1 MSAVYKR
8 VAKYMFDY
16 IIVVVTD
23 DFDAQRLACSPLSKK
38 ILLDS
43 AFVPVSES
51 GWHGRAGN
59 GLGTLFAIENA
70 STAFGIDLVAEVK
83 RGKSVLIVH
92 TAGIGSRNL
101 ITRTVKNKALIEVP
115 NLTLLEGVIKQFQD
129 YAIPSRILVT
139 WGDQFL
145 LLEDRPEDIQNL
157 AQQTHVML
165 FGIRAE
171 LTEELART
179 YGIQIVR
186 CAEGEGCE
194 LLDFEDTRNYEVAK
208 ELVEKWQ
215 GEVMVNMGMFALSG
229 AAAEQML
236 AAFSDALTAREGAFN
251 SDELWQTWISP
262 EYEAHVWL
270 RERADRIRVELTR
283 ADSLALIKS
292 YPLSDTTIWED
303 FGTNA
308 NYYRSM
314 MKLLEEHEVGRR
326 LRDFLAVDFRSFE
339 SGCTVSR
346 SIFDD
351 AKIAE
356 GSVVDSV
363 IVNSSAKHA
372 ELEQACVF
380 NSTLHTVTGKRCVV
394 YNVVDHEELEL
405 EDSVLIDVFHPRKG
419 KIRLTIPI
427 DAERGPKAGW
437 WHTCLPKN
445 DYALCDV
452 AELLIGV
459 SDDEREATKHLF
471 ERVAQAM
478 ISGEKQL
485 PRLIARPFTVKPFVE
500 PKPWGYEFWC
510 VSPRNCAELDPELQG
525 LTLDDLTLLYPE
537 QMLGTDEQR
546 KFPLIVKLIKAEQNL
561 SVQVHPDDAYA
572 REMGDTY
579 GKEEAWHVLEA
590 RKGAKI
596 YLGLAEA
603 MTKEDVM
610 SSIEAETFLSQLY
623 AFNAHV
629 GDVYLIP
636 AGVVHAL
643 GAGVKVYEVSTAS
656 ERTFRLYD
664 YGRGRE
670 LHLED
675 GMNVLNVHEAGL
687 GETLKKETKLLYT
700 NEGFENYQLL
710 QGKHFE
716 VRLFRID
723 GAVKKVTGGELQ
735 VLTGVG
741 GVVTVKT
748 ESEAIALRPQETMV
762 VPACVDA
769 FEVAGRGAVIYAKYS
784 GNE

>member
-1 MSAVYKR
+1 
-8 VAKYMFDY
+8 MFDY
-16 IIVVVTD
+16 IVVVVTD
-23 DFDAQRLACSPLSKK
+23 DFDAQRLACSPPSKE

-43 AFVPVSES
+43 TFVPVSES

-59 GLGTLFAIENA
+59 GLGTLFAIKNA
-70 STAFGIDLVAEVK
+70 STSFGTDLVAEVK

-145 LLEDRPEDIQNL
+145 LLEDSPEDIQNL
-157 AQQTHVML
+157 AQRTHVML

-171 LTEELART
+171 LTEDLAST
-179 YGIQIVR
+179 YGIQIVC
-186 CAEGEGCE
+186 CAKGEGCE
-194 LLDFEDTRNYEVAK
+194 LLDFEDTRNYGLAK
-208 ELVEKWQ
+208 ELVETWQ

-229 AAAEQML
+229 AAAEQMI
-236 AAFSDALTAREGAFN
+236 AAFRDALAAREGTFN

-262 EYEAHVWL
+262 EYEARAGL
-270 RERADRIRVELTR
+270 RERADRIRAELAS

-308 NYYRSM
+308 NYHRSM

-351 AKIAE
+351 AEIAE
-356 GSVVDSV
+356 GVVVDSV
-363 IVNSSAKHA
+363 IVNSSAQHA
-372 ELEQACVF
+372 ELEQACIF
-380 NSTLHTVTGKRCVV
+380 NSTLHTMKGKRCVV

-405 EDSVLIDVFHPRKG
+405 EDAVLIDVFHPRNG

-427 DAERGPKAGW
+427 GAEQGPKAEW
-437 WHTCLPKN
+437 WHACLSEN
-445 DYALCDV
+445 AYALCDV

-459 SDDEREATKHLF
+459 SDDEREATKQLF
-471 ERVAQAM
+471 ERVARTT
-478 ISGEKQL
+478 ISGDKQF
-485 PRLIARPFTVKPFVE
+485 PRSVERPFTVKPFVE

-510 VSPRNCAELDPELQG
+510 VSPRNAAELDPAWEEL
-525 LTLDDLTLLYPE
+525 TMDELTLLFPV
-537 QMLGTDEQR
+537 QMLGTDEPK

-561 SVQVHPDDAYA
+561 SVQVHPDAAYA
-572 REMGDTY
+572 REMGDAY

-590 RKGAKI
+590 KKGAKI
-596 YLGLAEA
+596 YLGLADV
-603 MTKEDVM
+603 MTKEAVM
-610 SSIEAETFLSQLY
+610 SSIEAETFLSRLH
-623 AFNAHV
+623 AFDAHV
-629 GDVYLIP
+629 GDVYHIP

-675 GMNVLNVHEAGL
+675 GMNVLKVNEAGL
-687 GETLKKETKLLYT
+687 GEALKKEPKLLRAGDGLD
-700 NEGFENYQLL
+700 EYQLL
-710 QGKHFE
+710 QGEHVE
-716 VRLFRID
+716 VLLFRTD
-723 GAVKKVTGGELQ
+723 GAVIKVTGGKLQ
-735 VLTGVG
+735 ALTCVG

-748 ESEAIALRPQETMV
+748 ESEAIALRPQETAV
-762 VPACVDA
+762 VPACVDV
-769 FEVAGRGAVIYAKYS
+769 FEVTGRGGVICAKFV
-784 GNE
+784 GDD

>member
-1 MSAVYKR
+1 
-8 VAKYMFDY
+8 MFDY
-16 IIVVVTD
+16 IVVVVTD
-23 DFDAQRLACSPLSKK
+23 DLDARRLACSPLSKK

-43 AFVPVSES
+43 AFFPVSES

-70 STAFGIDLVAEVK
+70 STAFGTDLVAEVK

-145 LLEDRPEDIQNL
+145 LLEDSPEDIQNL
-157 AQQTHVML
+157 AERTHVML
-165 FGIRAE
+165 FGIRAG
-171 LTEELART
+171 LTEELAST

-186 CAEGEGCE
+186 CAEGAGCE

-236 AAFSDALTAREGAFN
+236 TAFSDALAAREGAFN

-262 EYEAHVWL
+262 EYEARAGL
-270 RERADRIRVELTR
+270 RERADRIRAELTR
-283 ADSLALIKS
+283 ADSLALITS

-308 NYYRSM
+308 NYHRSM

-339 SGCTVSR
+339 SGCSVSR

-351 AKIAE
+351 AEIAE

-363 IVNSSAKHA
+363 IVNSSARYA

-380 NSTLHTVTGKRCVV
+380 NSTLHTVKGKRCVV

-405 EDSVLIDVFHPRKG
+405 EDSVLVDVFHPRNG

-427 DAERGPKAGW
+427 GGEQGPKAGW
-437 WHTCLPKN
+437 WHTCLPEN
-445 DYALCDV
+445 AYALCDV

-459 SDDEREATKHLF
+459 SDDERETTKHLF
-471 ERVAQAM
+471 ERVARTT
-478 ISGEKQL
+478 ISGAKQL
-485 PRLIARPFTVKPFVE
+485 SRLVARPFTVKPFVE

-510 VSPRNCAELDPELQG
+510 VSPRSYAELDPELEG
-525 LTLDDLTLLYPE
+525 LTLDDLTLLYPV
-537 QMLGTDEQR
+537 QMLGEAGEPK
-546 KFPLIVKLIKAEQNL
+546 KFPLIVKLIKADENL
-561 SVQVHPDDAYA
+561 SVQVHPDDTYA
-572 REMGDTY
+572 LGMGDAY

-590 RKGAKI
+590 GKGAKI
-596 YLGLAEA
+596 YLGLADV
-603 MTKEDVM
+603 MTKEAVM
-610 SSIEAETFLSQLY
+610 SSIEAETFLSRLH
-623 AFNAHV
+623 AFEAQVSDMYH
-629 GDVYLIP
+629 IP

-675 GMNVLNVHEAGL
+675 GMNVLNVDEAGL
-687 GETLKKETKLLYT
+687 GAALKKEPKLLIT
-700 NEGFENYQLL
+700 NEEFEDYQLL

-716 VRLFRID
+716 VRLFKIN
-723 GAVKKVTGGELQ
+723 GAFETVRGGKLQ
-735 VLTGVG
+735 ALTCVG

-748 ESEAIALRPQETMV
+748 ESGAIDLRPQETAV

-769 FEVAGRGAVIYAKYS
+769 FKVGGRGGVICAKFVRN
-784 GNE
+784 G

>member
-1 MSAVYKR
+1 
-8 VAKYMFDY
+8 MFDY
-16 IIVVVTD
+16 IVVVVTD
-23 DFDAQRLACSPLSKK
+23 DFDARRLACSPPSKN

-70 STAFGIDLVAEVK
+70 SKAFGTDLVAEVK

-145 LLEDRPEDIQNL
+145 LLEDNPEDIQNL
-157 AQQTHVML
+157 AQRTHVML
-165 FGIRAE
+165 FGIRTE
-171 LTEELART
+171 LTEELAST
-179 YGIQIVR
+179 YGIQIVC
-186 CAEGEGCE
+186 CAKGEGCE
-194 LLDFEDTRNYEVAK
+194 LLDFEDTRNYEVVK
-208 ELVEKWQ
+208 GLVEKWQ
-215 GEVMVNMGMFALSG
+215 GEIMVNMGMFALSG
-229 AAAEQML
+229 AAAEQMI
-236 AAFSDALTAREGAFN
+236 AAFRDALAAREGTLN

-262 EYEAHVWL
+262 EYEARAGL
-270 RERADRIRVELTR
+270 RERANRIRAELAR
-283 ADSLALIKS
+283 ADALTLIKS

-308 NYYRSM
+308 NYHRSM
-314 MKLLEEHEVGRR
+314 MKLLAEHEVGSR

-351 AKIAE
+351 AEIAE

-363 IVNSSAKHA
+363 IVNSSAQHA

-380 NSTLHTVTGKRCVV
+380 NSTLHTVKGKRCVV

-405 EDSVLIDVFHPRKG
+405 EDSVLVDVYHPRNG

-427 DAERGPKAGW
+427 GAEKKPKAEW
-437 WHTCLPKN
+437 WHACLPEN
-445 DYALCDV
+445 AYALCDV

-459 SDDEREATKHLF
+459 SDDEREVTKHLF
-471 ERVAQAM
+471 ERVARTM
-478 ISGEKQL
+478 ISGDKQL
-485 PRLIARPFTVKPFVE
+485 QRLVARPFTVKPFVE

-510 VSPRNCAELDPELQG
+510 VSPRNCAELDPAREG
-525 LTLDDLTLLYPE
+525 LTLDELTLLFPL
-537 QMLGTDEQR
+537 QMLGTDELK

-590 RKGAKI
+590 KKGAKI
-596 YLGLAEA
+596 YLGLAA
-603 MTKEDVM
+603 VMTKEAVM
-610 SSIEAETFLSQLY
+610 SSIAAETFLSRLH
-623 AFNAHV
+623 AFDARVSDTYH
-629 GDVYLIP
+629 IP
-636 AGVVHAL
+636 AGTVHAL

-670 LHLED
+670 LHLKD
-675 GMNVLNVHEAGL
+675 GMNVLNVNDAGL
-687 GETLKKETKLLYT
+687 GATLKTEPKLLRM
-700 NEGFENYQLL
+700 NDEFENYQLL
-710 QGKHFE
+710 QGKHVE

-723 GAVKKVTGGELQ
+723 SAVKKVTGGTVQ
-735 VLTGVG
+735 VLTCVG
-741 GVVTVKT
+741 GLVTVKT

-762 VPACVDA
+762 VPACVNA
-769 FEVAGRGAVIYAKYS
+769 FEVSGRGAVICA
-784 GNE
+784 NFVRDN